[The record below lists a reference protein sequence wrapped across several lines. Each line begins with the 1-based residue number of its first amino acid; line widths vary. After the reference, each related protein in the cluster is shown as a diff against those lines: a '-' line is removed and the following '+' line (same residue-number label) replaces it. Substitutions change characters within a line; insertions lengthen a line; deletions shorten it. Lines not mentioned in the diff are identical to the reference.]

1 MIKKNQAFDA
11 EEFQKNIRKSKSKL
25 VKYVKSR
32 PITDIKQ
39 MLTTSTKM
47 YGDRVAFMQKFNKN
61 APYEKITYN
70 QTYSDVNHL
79 GEALLDLGLSK
90 KKVAIIGVNCYQ
102 WAISYLA
109 TVCGVGMAVPI
120 DKALGKEDVL
130 ELCKIAEIGGVI
142 FTDKYEEMFL
152 EIKKELPSLEIL
164 VNMDRREADSPIA
177 GVHSWWGL
185 ISKGRELVNNGS
197 HDFEN
202 REIDNLEPVS
212 LIFTSGTTGVAKGV
226 LLSHKN
232 IVADLMMSCTVVKME
247 LGDIFFSVL
256 PLNHTYECTGGL
268 LMPLYQGCT
277 IAYCQGLK
285 YFSRNMKEVHPTTML
300 AVPAIVENLQKTI
313 MKNVNK
319 KLMASSFKKGMLIN
333 KNAQKVG
340 LELSQFLFGE
350 IKESLGGA
358 LKIIISG
365 GAAINPET
373 LQFMRSLG
381 IIACQGYGLTEC
393 SPMTCLN
400 PDKHMRDDSA
410 GLLLPNMECK
420 VIDVDKEGNGEICFR
435 GDNIMCGYYNN
446 PEATSEVI
454 DEEGWY
460 HTGDLGRIDKKGF
473 VYITGRKK
481 NVIIA
486 TNGKNVF
493 PEELEYHLY
502 KIPYIEECMVWGDE
516 ESRDMAI
523 VATVIVNKDEIEE
536 ELGNG
541 YSDEDVQELLWFHI
555 NQIND
560 ELPNFKM
567 IKRLVVKET
576 PFVKT
581 TTDKIK
587 RYEKAN
593 RY

>member
-1 MIKKNQAFDA
+1 MKEERKPFDA
-11 EEFQKNIRKSKSKL
+11 EAFQRGIKKSKSKL

-39 MLTTSTKM
+39 MLTSSTKM
-47 YGDRVAFMQKFNKN
+47 YGERTAFMQKFNKN

-70 QTYSDVNHL
+70 QTYSDVNCL
-79 GEALLDLGLSK
+79 GEAMLDLGLSRK
-90 KKVAIIGVNCYQ
+90 KIAIIGANCYQ
-102 WAISYLA
+102 WAISYLS

-120 DKALGKEDVL
+120 DKALGKEDIL
-130 ELCKIAEIGGVI
+130 ELLQIAEVGAAI
-142 FTDKYEEMFL
+142 FTDKYEDIFL
-152 EIKKELPSLEIL
+152 EIKEEIPSLETLI
-164 VNMDRREADSPIA
+164 NMDRREGDDQVE
-177 GVHSWWGL
+177 GVYSWWKL
-185 ISKGRELVNNGS
+185 IAKGRQLIHNGS

-202 REIDNLEPVS
+202 REIDNEAPTS
-212 LIFTSGTTGVAKGV
+212 LIFTSGTTGIAKGV

-319 KLMASSFKKGMLIN
+319 KLMADSFKKGLLIN
-333 KNAQKVG
+333 KGAQKVG

-373 LQFMRSLG
+373 LQFMRGLG

-420 VIDVDKEGNGEICFR
+420 VIDVDKDGNGEICFR
-435 GDNIMCGYYNN
+435 GDNVMIGYYNN
-446 PEATSEVI
+446 PEATKEVI

-460 HTGDLGRIDKKGF
+460 HTGDLGRIDNKGF

-486 TNGKNVF
+486 HNGKNVF
-493 PEELEYHLY
+493 PEEIEHHLY
-502 KIPYIEECMVWGDE
+502 TIPFIEECMVWGDE

-523 VATVIVNKDEIEE
+523 VATVIVNKDEVEE
-536 ELGNG
+536 ELGKD
-541 YSDEDVQELLWFHI
+541 YDQEELQELLWFHI

-567 IKRLVVKET
+567 IKRLVIKDT
-576 PFVKT
+576 PFIKT
-581 TTDKIK
+581 TTAKIK
-587 RYEKAN
+587 RFEKAN
-593 RY
+593 RH